1 MATFN
6 GGRMVALF
14 LCVLFALN
22 VSFAQDPEYETYVLY
37 MVDPV
42 EEQLA
47 PAVYDYIEKWN
58 DPLTW
63 ETFEDDFTPARQAQV
78 DRVEAENELRV
89 QAAYRILENRED
101 CGGDGTCI
109 KSWVPSWIPL
119 KRAGDLE
126 LAHTRDEDD
135 PDENA
140 QNFLFKNILG
150 LTGTEGQTLEEF
162 FDENWNASEPDSESG
177 SGRRDCV
184 LGERCEQAKLL
195 SSYFQSLVDGQRQG
209 ARIISL
215 TFEASRTVSDEDP
228 DPELTPSFVEE
239 LETGSTQKPGV
250 DPPRTVTKEVL
261 VRAGSVRLLQPAGH
275 DPNLRVI
282 DDPSDGY
289 FRPAAKP
296 IASTETSS
304 WGRIKATLAD

>member
-14 LCVLFALN
+14 LCLLFALN
-22 VSFAQDPEYETYVLY
+22 VSFAQDPVYETYVLY

-47 PAVYDYIEKWN
+47 PEVYDYIEKWN

-63 ETFEDDFTPARQAQV
+63 ETFEDDFAPARQAQV
-78 DRVEAENELRV
+78 DAVSAENDLRI
-89 QAAYRILENRED
+89 QKAYEILSDRKD
-101 CGGDGTCI
+101 CADGTCI

-119 KRAGDLE
+119 KRAGNLE
-126 LAHTRDEDD
+126 EAHTRDEDD

-140 QNFLFKNILG
+140 KNFLFKNILG
-150 LTGTEGQTLEEF
+150 LTGAEGQTLEEF
-162 FDENWNASEPDSESG
+162 YDENWNASEPDSESE
-177 SGRRDCV
+177 SGVRNCV

-195 SSYFQSLVDGQRQG
+195 SSYFQSLVTAQREQG

-215 TFEASRTVSDEDP
+215 TFRASRTVSEEDP
-228 DPELTPSFVEE
+228 DPELTDSFVEE
-239 LETGSTQKPGV
+239 LETGSTQKPGE
-250 DPPRTVTKEVL
+250 DPPRIVTREVL
-261 VRAGSVRLLQPAGH
+261 VEEGSVRLLQPAKH

-296 IASTETSS
+296 IAEISS

>member
-22 VSFAQDPEYETYVLY
+22 VSFAQDPVYETYVLY

-47 PAVYDYIEKWN
+47 PEVEVYIEKWN

-78 DRVEAENELRV
+78 DRVEDENERRR
-89 QAAYRILENRED
+89 QAAYAILNNRGD
-101 CGGDGTCI
+101 CEGDGTCI
-109 KSWVPSWIPL
+109 HSWVPSWLPL
-119 KRAGDLE
+119 LRAGNLE
-126 LAHTRDEDD
+126 AAHDSAGVGVY
-135 PDENA
+135 DENG

-150 LTGTEGQTLEEF
+150 ITGAEGQTLEEF
-162 FDENWNASEPDSESG
+162 FDEDWNASEPDSEG

-184 LGERCEQAKLL
+184 LGERCEQAKAL
-195 SSYFQSLVDGQRQG
+195 SSYFQDLVDSRKQG

-215 TFEASRTVSDEDP
+215 TFEATRTVSDIDP
-228 DPELTPSFVEE
+228 DPELTDSFVEE
-239 LETGSTQKPGV
+239 LETGGTQKPGI
-250 DPPRTVTKEVL
+250 DPPRTVTRDVL
-261 VRAGSVRLLQPAGH
+261 LREGSIRLLRPAEH
-275 DPNLRVI
+275 DPNVRVI

-289 FRPAAKP
+289 FQPAAKP

>member
-1 MATFN
+1 MAMLN

-14 LCVLFALN
+14 LCLLFALN
-22 VSFAQDPEYETYVLY
+22 VSFAQELEYETYVLY

-42 EEQLA
+42 EEELA
-47 PAVYDYIEKWN
+47 PAVYDYVEKWN

-78 DRVEAENELRV
+78 DRVRAENALRV
-89 QAAYRILENRED
+89 QAAYRILNNRED
-101 CGGDGTCI
+101 CEGNGECI

-126 LAHTRDEDD
+126 LAHRRDEDD

-150 LTGTEGQTLEEF
+150 LTGSEGQTLEEF
-162 FDENWNASEPDSESG
+162 YDENWNASEPDRESESG
-177 SGRRDCV
+177 VRNCE
-184 LGERCEQAKLL
+184 LGERCDQAKRL
-195 SSYFQSLVDGQRQG
+195 SSYFQSLVEDQRLG

-215 TFEASRTVSDEDP
+215 TFEATRTDSLADP
-228 DPELTPSFVEE
+228 DPEYTDSFVEE

-250 DPPRTVTKEVL
+250 DPPLTVTKEVL
-261 VRAGSVRLLQPAGH
+261 LKEGSVRLLQSAMH

-296 IASTETSS
+296 VSSTETSS